1 MEGTTWYKVGYEG
14 TIGYVNGDYFKQM
27 TVAEAEAFFQSKE
40 YREGLNNNTREGQ
53 ETSSGPQT
61 TGTPS
66 GIASAEDWK
75 VETWKNPD
83 SGINVSYEPFDPF
96 ATPEPLPENDIKNTE
111 YLDSLAERIKNGS
124 LKEEDLEKLLETAY
138 RDSADKDT
146 RISSALAYVR
156 EKLGSDTTEEPTATP
171 EELPLNTEE
180 NPQFEQE
187 ENQGGSAIG
196 WIIGGLLLAGA
207 GGGGYY
213 YWMSTQ
219 KKREAAQRLAQKK
232 AAQQRKEQ
240 AGTRPAGTN
249 RTNPVQ
255 NPSAQQAAKVRTTSS
270 RTGTSGNSSSAA
282 GKPYSRNVENPYG
295 RYTSGREEDAS
306 YTASFKPDNSKRTG
320 SSTRRRNSERNSDG
334 DGQA

>member
-1 MEGTTWYKVGYEG
+1 M
-14 TIGYVNGDYFKQM
+14 
-27 TVAEAEAFFQSKE
+27 
-40 YREGLNNNTREGQ
+40 
-53 ETSSGPQT
+53 
-61 TGTPS
+61 
-66 GIASAEDWK
+66 
-75 VETWKNPD
+75 ETWKNPD

-96 ATPEPLPENDIKNTE
+96 ATPEPLPENDVRNKE
-111 YLDSLAERIKNGS
+111 YLDSLADRITNGS

-138 RDSADKDT
+138 KDSADKET
-146 RISSALAYVR
+146 VISSAMAYIR
-156 EKLGSDTTEEPTATP
+156 EKLGSDTTEEPTTTP
-171 EELPLNTEE
+171 EEVPLNTEE

-240 AGTRPAGTN
+240 AGTKPAGTAG
-249 RTNPVQ
+249 RTNPTQ

-270 RTGTSGNSSSAA
+270 RTGTAGSSSSA

-306 YTASFKPDNSKRTG
+306 YTASFKPDSSGQRNG
-320 SSTRRRNSERNSDG
+320 SSSRRRNSERNRDG